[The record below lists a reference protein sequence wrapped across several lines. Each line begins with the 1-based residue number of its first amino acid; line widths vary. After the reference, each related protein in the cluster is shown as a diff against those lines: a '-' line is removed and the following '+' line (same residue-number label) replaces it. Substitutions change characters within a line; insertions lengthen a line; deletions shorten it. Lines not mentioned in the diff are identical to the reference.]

1 MKEMNRF
8 NKIFKTLMSLT
19 VVIFITGCEID
30 SFAESDEHSFGEII
44 APSNVQITANI
55 VGQDA
60 DNPNGDGS
68 GEVEFTVTAEN
79 AISYKFVNNGA
90 ETLKPSGTIKYAFT
104 SLGVNSYTITAIAI
118 GAGGTTSSQNI
129 TVDVLVSYVAPAE
142 LIAALTTGT
151 WKMSKDEG
159 GHLGVAAGLN
169 ADNSARAANWG
180 APIPWWWSAGPLD
193 KSETA
198 IYDDRYTFSDWD
210 ADAGKGKL
218 TFNVGPDGAIFGK
231 EEPMKADLGG
241 DRGAT
246 STGDPNYEYEYYP
259 YENFE
264 VEFTIVP
271 FTARWDW
278 NQDGK
283 YEDTAEGQEIYPGE
297 KIIFSGTGFIGFY
310 VGNQEFFIW
319 ERSDTRIRYST
330 IGFDGNSWHGIINNE

>member
-1 MKEMNRF
+1 
-8 NKIFKTLMSLT
+8 
-19 VVIFITGCEID
+19 
-30 SFAESDEHSFGEII
+30 
-44 APSNVQITANI
+44 
-55 VGQDA
+55 
-60 DNPNGDGS
+60 
-68 GEVEFTVTAEN
+68 
-79 AISYKFVNNGA
+79 
-90 ETLKPSGTIKYAFT
+90 
-104 SLGVNSYTITAIAI
+104 
-118 GAGGTTSSQNI
+118 
-129 TVDVLVSYVAPAE
+129 
-142 LIAALTTGT
+142 
-151 WKMSKDEG
+151 MSKDEG

-169 ADNSARAANWG
+169 ADNSANAANWG
-180 APIPWWWSAGPLD
+180 APIPWWWSAGPLA

-218 TFNVGPDGAIFGK
+218 SFNVGPDGAIFGK

-283 YEDTAEGQEIYPGE
+283 YEDTAAGQEIYPGE